1 MNHLLKTIR
10 FSSLALG
17 AILASAPLSAA
28 PAKKDSTHA
37 AKPAD
42 QKEAH
47 DHDHEGHAGHGEKG
61 KEKGHEGEDHG
72 HKGHGKEA
80 TGTGKTNI
88 KEISSALRENLA
100 CLEKELASAEHTG
113 LHSCLETIEALGI
126 DLIALKS
133 PSDPSKKKRVNGYAK
148 NLGRMAHQV
157 DEYLDAKKPDNAKAQ
172 LKKLTSQV
180 ELIEGQFEEFA
191 KKPAGK

>member
-1 MNHLLKTIR
+1 MPPSLRIRRTPTIMTMKAMLDTGER
-10 FSSLALG
+10 G
-17 AILASAPLSAA
+17 KKKGTK
-28 PAKKDSTHA
+28 AKITGTKA
-37 AKPAD
+37 M
-42 QKEAH
+42 
-47 DHDHEGHAGHGEKG
+47 
-61 KEKGHEGEDHG
+61 
-72 HKGHGKEA
+72 KEA

-113 LHSCLETIEALGI
+113 VHSCLETIEALGI

-157 DEYLDAKKPDNAKAQ
+157 DEYLDAKKTDNAKAQ

-180 ELIEGQFEEFA
+180 ELIG
-191 KKPAGK
+191 PIRGVR